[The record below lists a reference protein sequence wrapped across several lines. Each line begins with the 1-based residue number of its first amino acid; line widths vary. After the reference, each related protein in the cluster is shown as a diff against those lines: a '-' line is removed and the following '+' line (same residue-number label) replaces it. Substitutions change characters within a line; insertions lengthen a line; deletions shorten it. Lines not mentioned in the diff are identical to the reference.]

1 MKFEEKLI
9 TLRKK
14 SFLSQEA
21 LAEKLDVTRQTV
33 SKWELG
39 QSKPDMDK
47 LIEMSKL
54 FNVSI
59 DMLTDD
65 SAALDEK
72 VEVKGNNNEENMN
85 EKNNEENNSKN
96 NLKKQS
102 SNVQNKFVLYILIL
116 ILILSLGTL
125 VVRLS
130 NNVKQIKDKINA
142 EVEKQ
147 KEESDNEK
155 QEILDKAKEVE
166 EKIKKE
172 QENQEKKSFNRS
184 FEVYQGTET
193 KTSTSLQIDEVIE
206 NNNKNKD
213 HLVEVAFDGTSYGT
227 DPDSI
232 RNIKNSLNDFKGYKI
247 QYYEIALYYD
257 DNGYVN
263 KITIETK

>member
-9 TLRKK
+9 LLRKK
-14 SFLSQEA
+14 SFLSQEG

-65 SAALDEK
+65 SAILDEK
-72 VEVKGNNNEENMN
+72 LEEKING
-85 EKNNEENNSKN
+85 NEENNTSNKMKN
-96 NLKKQS
+96 EN
-102 SNVQNKFVLYILIL
+102 NKGERKFILYILIL

-125 VVRLS
+125 VFRLS
-130 NNVKQIKDKINA
+130 NNVKQMKDKASLEIK
-142 EVEKQ
+142 KQ
-147 KEESDNEK
+147 KEEADK
-155 QEILDKAKEVE
+155 KRQEILDKVNEAE
-166 EKIKKE
+166 EKIKNE
-172 QENQEKKSFNRS
+172 QENQEKESFNYS
-184 FEVYQGTET
+184 FEVYQGTESGSFT
-193 KTSTSLQIDEVIE
+193 KNQIDKVIT
-206 NNNKNKD
+206 NNNKSKD
-213 HLVEVAFDGTSYGT
+213 HLIEVVFDGTSYGT

-232 RNIKNSLNDFKGYKI
+232 RNMKNNINEWNGYKF